1 MKRILTT
8 VAAFAAAT
16 GCSPRPP
23 VGAAVNVAA
32 GGVSNPTVALQPDGA
47 PLVAWVGQ
55 DGNVFVAR
63 RATGGSFG
71 KAVRANDVAGEA
83 APHEQAPAQVAVG
96 RDGHAYVIW
105 QTRVPIA
112 GRRFPASDLRF
123 ARSTDGGL
131 TFEPA
136 RTINDDAGGQPTS
149 HTFHDLYVDREGT
162 VFVSWID
169 GRTTEG
175 RKVAGGAR
183 EQRAPAGLLR
193 ADSTGHHHGG
203 AAAQLGPEIRVARS
217 TDGGQTFSASVVVD
231 HDACPCCRT
240 SLARAPDGTLFVAWR
255 KIFAGDVR
263 DVVVARS
270 TDGGATFEAP
280 VRVHEDGWVYPGCPH
295 AGPSIAVDSAGVLH
309 VVWYTGAEG
318 RAGLYVAASHDGGQT
333 FGAPQPLSKGTA
345 PVSHAR
351 LAPTP
356 DGVWIA
362 WEDRNQPGGR
372 VALSRCGPDG
382 VLRFAGELRGEGRSP
397 AIAAVGGAPAVAWL
411 AGDTVRVAL
420 ALAP

>member
-1 MKRILTT
+1 MNRFVSV
-8 VAAFAAAT
+8 VAAIAAVSS

-23 VGAAVNVAA
+23 VGAAVNVAM

-63 RATGGSFG
+63 RAADGSFG

-105 QTRVPIA
+105 QTRVPIP
-112 GRRFPASDLRF
+112 GRRFPASDLRI

-136 RTINDDAGGQPTS
+136 KTINDDAGGQPTS
-149 HTFHDLYVDREGT
+149 HTFHDLYVGREGT
-162 VFVSWID
+162 VFASWID
-169 GRTTEG
+169 GRNTED

-183 EQRAPAGLLR
+183 EQQAP
-193 ADSTGHHHGG
+193 GHHHGG
-203 AAAQLGPEIRVARS
+203 AEARLGPEIRVARS
-217 TDGGQTFSASVVVD
+217 TGGGTTFSSSVVVD
-231 HDACPCCRT
+231 QDACPCCRT
-240 SLARAPDGTLFVAWR
+240 SLAQAPDGTLFVAWR

-280 VRVHEDGWVYPGCPH
+280 VRVHNDGWVYPGCPH

-318 RAGLYVAASHDGGQT
+318 RAGLYLAASHDGGRT
-333 FGAPQPLSKGTA
+333 FGAPQPLRKGIA

-382 VLRFAGELRGEGRSP
+382 VLRFATELRGEGRAP

>member
-1 MKRILTT
+1 MIRTLIL
-8 VAAFAAAT
+8 VAAFVAAT
-16 GCSPRPP
+16 GSCSPARPP
-23 VGAAVNVAA
+23 VGAATNVAA
-32 GGVSNPTVALQPDGA
+32 GGVSNPTVALERDGA

-63 RATGGSFG
+63 RTAQGTFG
-71 KAVRANDVAGEA
+71 TPVRANDIAGEA

-96 RDGHAYVIW
+96 RDGHAYVMW
-105 QTRVPIA
+105 QTRIPMA

-123 ARSTDGGL
+123 ARSIDGGR

-136 RTINDDAGGQPTS
+136 KTINDDAAGPKTS
-149 HTFHDLYVDREGT
+149 HTFHDLYVDRDGT
-162 VFVSWID
+162 VFASWID
-169 GRTTEG
+169 GRSTEG
-175 RKVAGGAR
+175 KRSHHKGG
-183 EQRAPAGLLR
+183 
-193 ADSTGHHHGG
+193 HGG
-203 AAAQLGPEIRVARS
+203 HAKAPGEPLGPEIRVARS

-231 HDACPCCRT
+231 RDACPCCRT

-255 KIFAGDVR
+255 KIYSGDVR

-270 TDGGATFEAP
+270 TDGGATFGEA
-280 VRVHEDGWVYPGCPH
+280 VRVHNDGWVYPGCPH

-318 RAGLYVAASHDGGQT
+318 RAGLHLAASRDGGKT
-333 FGAPQPLSKGTA
+333 FGAPQALTKGIA

-351 LAPTP
+351 LAPTS

-382 VLRFAGELRGEGRSP
+382 VLRFATELKGEGRSP

-420 ALAP
+420 AFAQ

>member
-1 MKRILTT
+1 MNRILIT
-8 VAAFAAAT
+8 AAALAAAT
-16 GCSPRPP
+16 SNCKPARPP
-23 VGAAVNVAA
+23 VGAPVNVAA

-63 RATGGSFG
+63 RAADGSFG

-83 APHEQAPAQVAVG
+83 APHEQAPAQIAVG

-105 QTRVPIA
+105 QTRVPIP

-136 RTINDDAGGQPTS
+136 KTINDDAGGQPTS

-162 VFVSWID
+162 VFASWID
-169 GRTTEG
+169 GRTTET
-175 RKVAGGAR
+175 AR
-183 EQRAPAGLLR
+183 RSKGHGSHGKPAAHEPGEP
-193 ADSTGHHHGG
+193 
-203 AAAQLGPEIRVARS
+203 LGPEIRVARS
-217 TDGGQTFSASVVVD
+217 TDGGSTFSASVVVD

-270 TDGGATFEAP
+270 NDGGATFEEP
-280 VRVHEDGWVYPGCPH
+280 VRVHNDGWVYPGCPH
-295 AGPSIAVDSAGVLH
+295 AGPSIAVDSAGALH

-318 RAGLYVAASHDGGQT
+318 RAGLYLAASHDGGRT

-356 DGVWIA
+356 VGVWIA

-382 VLRFAGELRGEGRSP
+382 VLRFATELRGEGRSP

-420 ALAP
+420 ALAQ